1 MESNAYILK
10 FTLVMTVI
18 SAVILSGMFYATKPA
33 ADKNELVFTKRAILS
48 AVESQLGKELASLSD
63 DEVIQMFD
71 SQMEQVVINLKGEPV
86 EGVKAEKIDLA
97 KEKKKPEAE
106 RVLPLY
112 IFKGQDGKKYY
123 IISVRGSGLWD
134 EIWGNI
140 ALAEDLNTVVGV
152 AFDHKAETP
161 GLGGEIKDN
170 PGWKAQFKDKKLFD
184 ASGKFTSI
192 NVRKG
197 GAVDKEREVDGI
209 TGATLTSN
217 GVTEMLHRG
226 IGYYLPY
233 LEKIAAEN
241 KAAGMQTESK

>member
-1 MESNAYILK
+1 MESNSYILK
-10 FTLVMTVI
+10 FTLIMTVI

-33 ADKNELVFTKRAILS
+33 ADKNEVVFTKRAILS
-48 AVESQLGKELASLSD
+48 AVETQMGKSLAEMSD
-63 DEVIQMFD
+63 DEVLQVFD
-71 SQMEQVVINLKGEPV
+71 SQMEQVALNMKGEPV
-86 EGVKAEKIDLA
+86 EGVQAEKIDLA

-106 RVLPLY
+106 RVLPLF
-112 IFKGQDGKKYY
+112 IFKGQDGKNYY
-123 IISVRGSGLWD
+123 IVSVRGGGLWD

-140 ALAEDLNTVVGV
+140 ALADDLNTVVG
-152 AFDHKAETP
+152 ASFDHKAETP

-170 PGWKAQFKDKKLFD
+170 PGWKAQFKGKKLFD

-209 TGATLTSN
+209 SGATLTGN

-241 KAAGMQTESK
+241 KAVGIQN

>member
-1 MESNAYILK
+1 
-10 FTLVMTVI
+10 MTVI
-18 SAVILSGMFYATKPA
+18 SALILSGMFYATKPA
-33 ADKNELVFTKRAILS
+33 ADKNEVAFAKRNILA
-48 AVESQLGKELASLSD
+48 AVESQLGKDLAGMSNE
-63 DEVIQMFD
+63 EVLQVFD
-71 SQMEQVVINLKGEPV
+71 SQMEQVVINLEGEPV
-86 EGVKAEKIDLA
+86 EGVQAEKVDLA
-97 KEKKKPEAE
+97 KEKKKPESE

-112 IFKGQDGKKYY
+112 IFKGQDGRKYY
-123 IISVRGSGLWD
+123 ILSVRGSGLWD

-140 ALAEDLNTVVGV
+140 ALADDLNTVVG
-152 AFDHKAETP
+152 ASFDHKAETP

-170 PGWKAQFKDKKLFD
+170 PGWKAQFHDKKLFD

-192 NVRKG
+192 TVRKG

-209 TGATLTSN
+209 SGATLTGN

-241 KAAGMQTESK
+241 KATGMQN